1 MGFSSRSAGLTAGA
15 LALTM
20 GLGMLTV
27 APSVC
32 HAQEASIGQRIVQ
45 HIDLVEADL
54 TRAVKMLQAQTG
66 AEIVILSSDKPYAPV
81 TLMLQNKSLDVV
93 LKQMAR
99 VAGASVELDGG
110 IYVIGPKQAEKPSV
124 APTTAQVDP
133 APAVN
138 TRRRIEKIRLTHSR
152 ATEMKVYIEQIRDP
166 ALVNQLEIGI
176 LYDLN
181 GKSFRNPFANFQ
193 GAKGPSTIEFGKD
206 AQAPDRVPPVVPT
219 GNDAVAPRPGDRGA
233 GEEGQRGGIGGGF
246 GGGGLGGGQRGGGGG
261 LGQGGGGLG
270 QGGGGL
276 GQGGGGGQQAVNL
289 LPEGIDSVLAYDV
302 DNTLIVRGTD
312 EGIRELK
319 EIVRLLDI
327 APRQLSIR
335 AEFITVQ
342 QDDLRTF
349 GINFDIARG
358 SLTASTGPAFAQ
370 GEVALN
376 YATGNLV
383 AALRTSLVEGKGRL
397 INSPMATTTNNVPV
411 VLTIGTTVPIITNSV
426 AFGQGGQGITIP
438 QINPVQVVSGLFVI
452 PRINGDNSITMTV
465 SPFIQDIVSEV
476 PNPAGGTIP
485 IITTQNISVVRRIGN
500 RETLVIGGLVKK
512 NDRSS
517 VRRVPLLADLP
528 FIGQFFRGSTAT
540 IADSELLIFVT
551 PEILPEP
558 VSLAAP
564 GSTTS
569 TVRP

>member
-1 MGFSSRSAGLTAGA
+1 MGFRKRSAGLTAGA

-20 GLGMLTV
+20 GLGLL
-27 APSVC
+27 AASPSVC
-32 HAQEASIGQRIVQ
+32 RAQEASVGQRTVQ
-45 HIDLVEADL
+45 HIDLVAADL
-54 TRAVKMLQAQTG
+54 IQAIQLLKQQTG
-66 AEIVILSSDKPYAPV
+66 AEIVLLHSDKPYAPV
-81 TLMLQNKSLDVV
+81 TLTLHDKSLDVV
-93 LKQMAR
+93 LKHMAR
-99 VAGASVELDGG
+99 NAGASVTIEDG
-110 IYVIGPKQAEKPSV
+110 IYVIGPKQADKPAANP
-124 APTTAQVDP
+124 APQVDP
-133 APAVN
+133 APAPPA
-138 TRRRIEKIRLTHSR
+138 RRRTEKIRLTHSR
-152 ATEMKVYIEQIRDP
+152 ASELKVYIEQIRDP
-166 ALVNQLEIGI
+166 ALINQIERGLIF
-176 LYDLN
+176 DLN

-193 GAKGPSTIEFGKD
+193 GAKPPSTIEFNKGSESG
-206 AQAPDRVPPVVPT
+206 DRVPPVVPT
-219 GNDAVAPRPGDRGA
+219 GNDAVAAPRSGFNQ
-233 GEEGQRGGIGGGF
+233 GEEGQLGGIGGGF
-246 GGGGLGGGQRGGGGG
+246 GGGGLGGGGQGGLGGG
-261 LGQGGGGLG
+261 LGGQGRGGLG
-270 QGGGGL
+270 GG
-276 GQGGGGGQQAVNL
+276 QGGGGQQAQNL

-517 VRRVPLLADLP
+517 IRRVPLLADLP
-528 FIGQFFRGSTAT
+528 FIGQFFRGSTST